1 MEVQTYPYF
10 LIFVLNLSQGFA
22 LICTMQNFLQIQ
34 PEIADA
40 LASGKAVVAL
50 ESTIIAHGMPFPQNI
65 EMAKKVEGIVQA
77 NGAIPATIACLGGKI
92 CVGLNDAQLEELATS
107 PNVMK
112 LSRRDLPYAISHKIA
127 GATTVAATMIGAEM
141 AGIKFFATGGIGGVH
156 RGSELTGDVSADL
169 QELSR
174 TSVAVIS
181 AGAKAILDIP
191 KTLEYL
197 ETMGVPVIGFQSK
210 YFGAFYSRSSGIELE
225 LEMHTPKDVASFL
238 IAKWTMGL
246 DGGALISNPIPNDFE
261 IPHSEI
267 EPAIHAAVLE
277 ADQNGIVGKKLTPFL
292 LARIKE
298 ITEGRSLNANLELVY
313 NNAKVAAMISSEYSR
328 LISSEL

>member
-1 MEVQTYPYF
+1 VQTYPDF
-10 LIFVLNLSQGFA
+10 VIIVLNLSQGFA

-34 PEIADA
+34 PEVADA
-40 LASGKAVVAL
+40 LASGRAVVAL

-65 EMAKKVEGIVQA
+65 EMAKKVEGIVRE
-77 NGAIPATIACLGGKI
+77 NGAVPATIACLGGKV
-92 CVGLNDAQLEELATS
+92 CVGLSADQLHELATS
-107 PNVMK
+107 QNVMK
-112 LSRRDLPYAISHKIA
+112 LSRRDMPYAISHKVA

-156 RGSELTGDVSADL
+156 RGSELTGDISADL

-225 LEMHTPKDVASFL
+225 LDMHTPKDVAAFL
-238 IAKWTMGL
+238 NAKWTMGL
-246 DGGALISNPIPNDFE
+246 DGGALISNPIPVEFE
-261 IPHSEI
+261 IPNSEI
-267 EPAIHAAVLE
+267 EPTILAAVLE
-277 ADQNGIVGKKLTPFL
+277 AERNGIGGKKLTPFL